1 MTAAT
6 RRPLPPKRLYLDS
19 SALVKLV
26 VPEQETSALRR
37 LLRLWPRRSTSAL
50 AAVEV
55 PRAARRHSN
64 DAPVARRAEEVLAQI
79 GQIAISREI
88 LSRAAE
94 LEPATLRAL
103 DAIHLV
109 SALTLGRDLGALVTY
124 DVDLEKAARSL
135 GIDVLAPS

>member
-1 MTAAT
+1 MSAT

-26 VPEQETSALRR
+26 VPEPETNALRR

-64 DAPVARRAEEVLAQI
+64 DAPVARRAEAVLAQV
-79 GQIAISREI
+79 GRIAISREI
-88 LSRAAE
+88 LAQAAE
-94 LEPATLRAL
+94 LEPASIRSL
-103 DAIHLV
+103 DAIHLA

-124 DVDLEKAARSL
+124 DADLEKAARAL
-135 GIDVLAPS
+135 RIDVLSPS